1 MNLFTTSPLKLWMI
15 LFCSSIALQ
24 SLAQPFEFGKISQE
38 EMNLE
43 YYRELYP
50 EEHAVMIAD
59 IAQCGFVYNNSKKR
73 FQFQFERTYR
83 MMILTEQGTHLGNI
97 SIPYY
102 ATSTSSEEISRFQA
116 NVYHFDGRR
125 VVRERVRQRDGLSED
140 MGNNWHQV
148 NYALPNVR
156 PGTVLEVN
164 YTLVSDYIE
173 QLRDW
178 QFQYEFPVE
187 YSEYTL
193 RLLSLFQYRMYYR
206 GFVELD
212 VATTRHFRES
222 YRIDRQV
229 SSAGISH
236 SVGSFNA
243 TINASEHRWVAC
255 NVPAFQEEPYT
266 DNIRNYLASMN
277 FELIAET
284 WPDEPPKNFTAA
296 WEDVSRMLYEDKQFG
311 GYLSTAYLAIFDRIR
326 LDETQDYLTRVHTAL
341 DTIRSMVSWNGRSA
355 MWTRQSPQEVLNSGQ
370 GNAGEVNLLLLAL
383 LQNSGIEAQPVLLST
398 RSRGTLTYD
407 SPTLFRFNYVLVAV
421 TTPGDDVMLLD
432 ATSMHLPAGYIPN
445 RAVNGRGRMLSKDD
459 SRWVALENPGMYH
472 LKKQYNLELTP
483 EGALTGTLTYHY
495 HDFARHL
502 MYADLMDEGAEWLL
516 SRIGNRLQTEL
527 TQHTLS
533 IPETRDEPI
542 MLTARVEIP
551 AYVPQMGPEVFLQP
565 LLFETIQRNIFQQ
578 DERLYPVVFNYPL
591 INEVEIRLQLPPDYR
606 AGSIPRDN
614 IIRWGNS
621 TIYEY
626 TTSVEGGVLV
636 ISAKEQVGV
645 SRVEARHYSGL
656 KGFFDRVV
664 RNNQEQIMISIN

>member
-1 MNLFTTSPLKLWMI
+1 MNLSITSPLKLWMI
-15 LFCSSIALQ
+15 WICSVYAFQ
-24 SLAQPFEFGKISQE
+24 SQAQPFEFGRLTQQ

-50 EEHAVMIAD
+50 EEDAVMIGD
-59 IAQCGFVYNNSKKR
+59 IAQCGFVYNNTKRR

-83 MMILTEQGTHLGNI
+83 LMILTEQGTRLGNI

-102 ATSTSSEEISRFQA
+102 ATSTNSEEITRFQA

-125 VVRERVRQRDGLSED
+125 VVRERVRQRDGFSED
-140 MGNNWHQV
+140 LGNNWHQV

-222 YRIDRQV
+222 FRIDRQV

-243 TINASEHRWVAC
+243 AINASEHRWVAR
-255 NVPAFQEEPYT
+255 NVPAFQEEPFT

-284 WPDEPPKNFTAA
+284 WPDEPPKNFTQS
-296 WEDVSRMLYEDKQFG
+296 WEDVSRVAYEDKQFG
-311 GYLSTAYLAIFDRIR
+311 GYLSAAYLEVYDRIR
-326 LDETQDYLTRVHTAL
+326 LDESSDYLKRVHTAL
-341 DTIRSMVSWNGRSA
+341 DTIRNLVSWNGRSA
-355 MWTRQSPQEVLNSGQ
+355 MWTRQSPQEVLATGQ
-370 GNAGEVNLLLLAL
+370 GNAAEVNLLLLAL

-421 TTPGDDVMLLD
+421 ITPDNEVMLLD
-432 ATSMHLPAGYIPN
+432 ATPLHLPPGLIPS
-445 RAVNGRGRMLSKDD
+445 RAVNGRGRMLGRED

-472 LKKQYNLELTP
+472 LRKQYNLELTP
-483 EGALTGTLTYHY
+483 EGTLSGTLTYHY
-495 HDFARHL
+495 HDIARHL
-502 MYADLMDEGAEWLL
+502 VFSDIMDEGAERLL
-516 SRIGNRLQTEL
+516 SRTGNRLQTEL

-533 IPETRDEPI
+533 IPEARHEPI
-542 MLTARVEIP
+542 VLSARMEIP
-551 AYVPQMGPEVFLQP
+551 GFVPQMGPEVFLQP
-565 LLFETIQRNIFQQ
+565 LLFETLQRNIFQQ
-578 DERLYPVVFNYPL
+578 EERLYPVVFNYPL
-591 INEVEIRLQLPPDYR
+591 INEVEIRLQLPPGYQT
-606 AGSIPRDN
+606 GSIPRDN
-614 IIRWGNS
+614 IIRWGNN
-621 TIYEY
+621 TVYEY
-626 TTSVEGGVLV
+626 STAAEENILIIT
-636 ISAKEQVGV
+636 AKEQIGV
-645 SRVEARHYSGL
+645 SRVKPAITAG
-656 KGFFDRVV
+656 
-664 RNNQEQIMISIN
+664 